1 MIYIRIL
8 GLERENIFDY
18 DVGIIGL
25 EIKKIFVIIK
35 VLKCSKN
42 KKNWKYFI
50 KKIERKVKVRFVFIY
65 D

>member
-1 MIYIRIL
+1 MFYNVLIYIRIL

-42 KKNWKYFI
+42 KKN
-50 KKIERKVKVRFVFIY
+50 
-65 D
+65 